1 MEEMMNGFGTAE
13 LLIMLGLGVAVL
25 CFGYRI
31 KKAAFFIAWFILG
44 YTGMTYLMPQ
54 IMQWLPEVA
63 ATQLYQILIP
73 IAGGLL
79 LALLGFSIEK
89 FCISAIVF
97 ALTMLVAVQYFGS
110 DIQTLAIA
118 GVIGVILGGVSTII
132 LKPACIIAT
141 AGVGGYAVTL
151 ALLRLIPNIDY
162 GTFYWP
168 MIIGFTCVGAL
179 IQFMTTKKV
188 S

>member
-1 MEEMMNGFGTAE
+1 MEEMVNGFGTAE

-31 KKAAFFIAWFILG
+31 KKVAFFIAWFILG

-63 ATQLYQILIP
+63 STQLYQILIP
-73 IAGGLL
+73 IGGGLL

-110 DIQTLAIA
+110 DVQTLAIA
-118 GVIGVILGGVSTII
+118 GVIGAILGGASTII

-141 AGVGGYAVTL
+141 AGVGSYAITL
-151 ALLRLIPNIDY
+151 ALLRLIPDIDY
-162 GTFYWP
+162 NTFYWP
-168 MIIGFTCVGAL
+168 MIIGFAGAGAL
-179 IQFMTTKKV
+179 FQFMTSKKV